1 MFLTGQMSKVKSGLR
16 AISERWRGRSNQQ
29 VIPAPVKRERLIKL
43 PYTSTTEVKTVEFK
57 ATAAL
62 LEPIVFTH
70 RECKSHEKMNN
81 RRKHR
86 QALKKFH
93 KHQARC
99 NKNYRVKA

>member
-29 VIPAPVKRERLIKL
+29 VIPQPAPKPKITNKQVDFS
-43 PYTSTTEVKTVEFK
+43 P
-57 ATAAL
+57 
-62 LEPIVFTH
+62 VFVDDPLSF
-70 RECKSHEKMNN
+70 RGCQSRAKMN
-81 RRKHR
+81 RTREHR
-86 QALKKFH
+86 HEMKKFH